1 MFLMSVMEVGVILME
16 VAFFSDRYIGWL
28 EVLDSVRE
36 EFLMVASWGG
46 GHWLALSDSA
56 MTLWSGKSIWR
67 LVESPGSSIL
77 LLLIVTSGGGLVVV
91 CSAVLLRSQ
100 GRGNEGLLAYPP

>member
-36 EFLMVASWGG
+36 EFLIVASWGG
-46 GHWLALSDSA
+46 GHWLALSDSI
-56 MTLWSGKSIWR
+56 TTFWSGRFTWR

-77 LLLIVTSGGGLVVV
+77 LLLMVTSGRGLI
-91 CSAVLLRSQ
+91 VLLRSQ
-100 GRGNEGLLAYPP
+100 GRGNEGLLA